1 MNVVQN
7 KDILKHDGKTP
18 KDGFNDDLLDEVG
31 FQEKKISETV
41 EKFNDEIP
49 QGGEDHK
56 KLEMSDS

>member
-1 MNVVQN
+1 
-7 KDILKHDGKTP
+7 
-18 KDGFNDDLLDEVG
+18 LDEVG